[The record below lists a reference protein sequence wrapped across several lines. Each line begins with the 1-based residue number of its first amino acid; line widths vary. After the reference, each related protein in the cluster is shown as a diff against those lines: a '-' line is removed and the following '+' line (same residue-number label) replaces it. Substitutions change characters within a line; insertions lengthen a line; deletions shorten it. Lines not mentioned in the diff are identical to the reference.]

1 MTIKLH
7 IYFNGEAV
15 EMDKDHIAEM
25 TRHSANDDAAWGP
38 EHAPYQP
45 YTAIKLEEGQTTSQ
59 GVGTA
64 YVAETP
70 EEILALDNE

>member
-7 IYFNGEAV
+7 IYFNDDVV

-38 EHAPYQP
+38 EHAPYKP
-45 YTAIKLEEGQTTSQ
+45 YTKVKLEDGQKTSQ

-64 YVAETP
+64 YVSETP
-70 EEILALDNE
+70 EEILSLGNE